1 MDIQRTITGSEPVT
15 LIEMKAW
22 LKVDFTTEDALI
34 TALITEV
41 REHIEQY
48 TGRSLVASTI
58 VLTVYVEADEP
69 VYLPFPDIDEITES
83 NPSSIIEKGG
93 KRKYV
98 ILGTDGEY
106 QITYKTLGNCPSG
119 IKRAIKKAVAENY
132 VNRQNTTELTSVKLP
147 ESTYN
152 FLMQYTLP

>member
-1 MDIQRTITGSEPVT
+1 MDIQRTITGTEPVT
-15 LIEMKAW
+15 LSDIKAW
-22 LKVDFTTEDALI
+22 LKVDFSTEDTLI

-41 REHIEQY
+41 REHIEQF

-58 VLTVYVEADEP
+58 VLTVYGEADEP

-83 NPSSIIEKGG
+83 LPDSITEKGG
-93 KRKYV
+93 KRKYI

-119 IKRAIKKAVAENY
+119 VKLAIKKAVAENY
-132 VNRQNTTELTSVKLP
+132 INRQNTTELTAVKLP
-147 ESTYN
+147 ESTYH